1 MIKLRKKLIL
11 KSMLI
16 VFLVLTIFS
25 YMRLTQSHST
35 INLLILIFVSTLTLV
50 GLYLNHIVNPMFKGN
65 KSNDTFVTFNE
76 DERTNNIDK
85 EARLKINIITF
96 NLHIFIFFILT
107 LAQVS
112 SLSLQMIILI
122 WAFIEVAKEVIYYFI
137 IDHLYKQ

>member
-11 KSMLI
+11 KSMLV
-16 VFLVLTIFS
+16 VFLVLTIFA
-25 YMRLTQSHST
+25 YMRFAQSQST
-35 INLLILIFVSTLTLV
+35 VNLLALVLTSTLALG
-50 GLYLNHIVNPMFKGN
+50 GLYLNHKVNPMSKGTE
-65 KSNDTFVTFNE
+65 SNDTFVTFNE
-76 DERTNNIDK
+76 DERTNIIDK
-85 EARLKINIITF
+85 EARLKVNIITF
-96 NLHIFIFFILT
+96 NLYIFIFFLLT

>member
-96 NLHIFIFFILT
+96 NLHIFIFFFLT

-112 SLSLQMIILI
+112 NLSLQMIILI